1 MREGHL
7 ILGNLSK
14 AKMRTVPIRFTI
26 AVAAFMLAALSSS
39 ADATSYAQVIRERDS
54 VLSQILADRESRR
67 ASGTADED
75 AIAAAQLALYSFRR
89 DVATATGEKIKN
101 QELIVRLHEKKQEI
115 VKARFSTG
123 IVGKIEVLEATD
135 SLLEAKQ
142 VLEELH
148 LKAPKG

>member
-1 MREGHL
+1 MKTSPVRL
-7 ILGNLSK
+7 AL
-14 AKMRTVPIRFTI
+14 
-26 AVAAFMLAALSSS
+26 AVAAFLSAALSSH
-39 ADATSYAQVIRERDS
+39 ADATSYAQVIKERDS

-89 DVATATGEKIKN
+89 DVATAAGEKIEN
-101 QELIVRLHEKKQEI
+101 QELIVRIHEKKLEV
-115 VKARFSTG
+115 VKARFSAG
-123 IVGKIEVLEATD
+123 IVGKIQVLEATAP
-135 SLLEAKQ
+135 LLEAKQ